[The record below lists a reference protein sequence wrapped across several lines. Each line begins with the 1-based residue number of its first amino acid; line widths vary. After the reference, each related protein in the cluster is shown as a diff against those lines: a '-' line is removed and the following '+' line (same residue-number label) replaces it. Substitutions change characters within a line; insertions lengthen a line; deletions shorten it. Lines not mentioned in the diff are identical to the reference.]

1 MEIATETERPT
12 AQSAQSA
19 PLLDSFRMV
28 LFKERCPPAPHLLEW
43 RDEAGD
49 ADDASVGKELGHFTD
64 AANILLPVLGGKPQV
79 LVQPCPDVVTVQYIS
94 GNSPTTEVLL
104 KGKRNGCLASSRETF
119 RESDSKVNRG
129 VCALVCVC
137 VHTKL
142 RHSTPQSSAGSDHK
156 KGQVAR
162 GH

>member
-1 MEIATETERPT
+1 MWKSPQR
-12 AQSAQSA
+12 QRDQRLNRLNQ
-19 PLLDSFRMV
+19 LLCWIHLEWCFSRNAV
-28 LFKERCPPAPHLLEW
+28 HPPPHLLEW

-104 KGKRNGCLASSRETF
+104 KGKRNGCLASSRETC

-129 VCALVCVC
+129 VCALCVC

-142 RHSTPQSSAGSDHK
+142 RYSTPQSSAGSDHK